1 MPTEKK
7 GTLLW
12 AKVTTLM
19 CKIQLCLNKLLQYL
33 MIFNLQNKS
42 KAVQFYS
49 CFKLKR
55 QLFEYFAYIKHQIY
69 CFFIFWRQV
78 LVSFWHKQE
87 NSRNVYIMTLH
98 LLLLQ
103 LSLFNLRKSQFYIS
117 FFIGCVLLYSYRLFS
132 VPFWSQHSTDD
143 CCILHIELVVTNC
156 SPHAIFLDFYSTLTR
171 HPGRTHQPD
180 VINSRYHRN
189 MFTLNLSYTQML
201 FWEKNK
207 MSDGKIRTHVL

>member
-87 NSRNVYIMTLH
+87 NSRNVYIMILH

-103 LSLFNLRKSQFYIS
+103 LSLFNFKKIS
-117 FFIGCVLLYSYRLFS
+117 ILHKLLYRMCTIIFLQTVFCTLLIPAFYRRLLHPSYRTGRHKLF
-132 VPFWSQHSTDD
+132 P
-143 CCILHIELVVTNC
+143 
-156 SPHAIFLDFYSTLTR
+156 TR
-171 HPGRTHQPD
+171 H
-180 VINSRYHRN
+180 
-189 MFTLNLSYTQML
+189 LSGFLLDLDPPPRQDPPTGCYQ
-201 FWEKNK
+201 
-207 MSDGKIRTHVL
+207 